1 MQRILHSLYENE
13 IEMKMQMQRILHSL
27 RIIFLHSL
35 RIIFHENAKNQ
46 VRVIRGEGGVESEL
60 TFGSV
65 FPAVMN

>member
-13 IEMKMQMQRILHSL
+13 IEMKMQMQRI
-27 RIIFLHSL
+27 LHSL

>member
-1 MQRILHSLYENE
+1 MQMQRILHSLYENE
-13 IEMKMQMQRILHSL
+13 IEMKMQMQRI
-27 RIIFLHSL
+27 LHSL